1 MFQPVEFSDIPLHHS
16 VFVPSIELWSR
27 LTMRKEEIMT
37 PDHEIEREATLYR
50 RVREFKPFKEMM
62 SRDYEK
68 WIGIKVILDHN

>member
-1 MFQPVEFSDIPLHHS
+1 MFQPVEVSDIPLHHS

-37 PDHEIEREATLYR
+37 PDHEIEREVTLHR
-50 RVREFKPFKEMM
+50 CVRDFETFKEMM

-68 WIGIKVILDHN
+68 WIDTRRHKK